1 MKKVLRGENTGRKS
15 CRWQIHKY
23 VRWKETL
30 FKLEGF
36 LSILSERNFMITKH
50 MSEVFAGVAK
60 DFIFIFEVVQ
70 EITKS

>member
-1 MKKVLRGENTGRKS
+1 
-15 CRWQIHKY
+15 
-23 VRWKETL
+23 
-30 FKLEGF
+30 
-36 LSILSERNFMITKH
+36 MITKH